1 MDAERTAKLEAAR
14 AAGKTI
20 GLVQGSWDMFHLGH
34 LCYLQKARRACDF
47 LVIAM
52 DDDEKIRHRK
62 GSNRPIIPLEERY
75 QMIERLNIADILVV
89 KHLGEPHWGLIRALK
104 PDVLIAIKENYSDN
118 EVKELEK
125 ICGEVRVL
133 PRQAATSTSEIIRR
147 TLIAN
152 GVKALLK
159 QDPRV
164 SNAVQQLKERL
175 GDWEKL
181 PEPWG
186 ELINYAERSTDWIAP
201 TASCCFWN
209 GKWRFGTNKIDQ
221 SIPKKDIEKRSELL
235 YSTVEHG
242 EINML
247 KKMDD
252 ADLSNAPVYTILFP
266 CDQCMKTLIDKG
278 VKTIYYLEDHPDRGW
293 SKRSHERAE
302 KKGIRTVQVRVNE
315 DGEVVEREDGAVETM
330 TLEESN
336 AKYGQF
342 KYIDPRNA
350 REQNQL
356 DVMKEFEEK
365 GLDPLAPE
373 NVNED
378 EQEVLMR
385 KKYWYVVKNRYP
397 YPEVEQHIAIFAN
410 DPIYDIDDVTPK
422 MWAELQTI
430 WKELREQLQIPG
442 GAFCFRWGDT
452 LRSGASLRRVHAHV
466 ITPTSGKKTR
476 FSIGC
481 SRLGIK
487 DGLKWDEK

>member
-209 GKWRFGTNKIDQ
+209 GKWRFGTNKID
-221 SIPKKDIEKRSELL
+221 
-235 YSTVEHG
+235 
-242 EINML
+242 
-247 KKMDD
+247 
-252 ADLSNAPVYTILFP
+252 
-266 CDQCMKTLIDKG
+266 
-278 VKTIYYLEDHPDRGW
+278 
-293 SKRSHERAE
+293 
-302 KKGIRTVQVRVNE
+302 
-315 DGEVVEREDGAVETM
+315 
-330 TLEESN
+330 
-336 AKYGQF
+336 
-342 KYIDPRNA
+342 
-350 REQNQL
+350 
-356 DVMKEFEEK
+356 
-365 GLDPLAPE
+365 
-373 NVNED
+373 
-378 EQEVLMR
+378 
-385 KKYWYVVKNRYP
+385 
-397 YPEVEQHIAIFAN
+397 
-410 DPIYDIDDVTPK
+410 
-422 MWAELQTI
+422 
-430 WKELREQLQIPG
+430 
-442 GAFCFRWGDT
+442 
-452 LRSGASLRRVHAHV
+452 
-466 ITPTSGKKTR
+466 
-476 FSIGC
+476 
-481 SRLGIK
+481 
-487 DGLKWDEK
+487 